1 MIHISN
7 FKMKN
12 QKIDKRIVKM
22 NLKFM
27 FQNPKIL
34 LGNFFIWLFISFV
47 PLLVSLMIQQIF
59 NSLEVVNLSV
69 FLACGSIYILLNLL
83 HLCAIKYGGVLD
95 TRFRFSVKR
104 KFQENMMMHVLKEN
118 RKSFRDSSEF
128 MEVFQND
135 PEILENLC
143 SAELD
148 LLNQVIFSVAGVL
161 ILARINFA
169 LTFFV
174 LIPYAIGTGLLRK
187 FGDVLSENQSK
198 KRTVEI
204 GYTSLAKELFVNRT
218 AIQNF
223 DVKGNLNVQIQGW
236 NAKTTRENVKR
247 TVSMTA
253 LEKMPGVLE
262 KAGTVLILLLGAIA
276 YQRNH
281 MGLGDITL
289 FLTYFSSATLS
300 VAMFS
305 EVYTY
310 VQYCKEMLARISRQ
324 LGSTE
329 KDIAQ
334 TLMNTETYE
343 ENRSPFGSHKDDV
356 LQIQDQDIKPGE
368 VVRIRK
374 DKGTVTME
382 EIEKKLDLENYLYG
396 IVYQQTAFFNDT
408 LSHNVSLYEEET
420 EAEEYL
426 NLAELS
432 LDRLRNWDEKTRIG
446 VNGEKL
452 SVGQQQRLAI
462 ARALAS
468 KAKVLVFDEIFRN
481 LDAETTR
488 KIISNLVE
496 KGYILLCL
504 SIIVKIIYLSFHVI
518 YSKHHT
524 ICTPC
529 FFCYIIHS
537 SQNHHK
543 RKVEHYENF

>member
-1 MIHISN
+1 MVKSFMIHISN
-7 FKMKN
+7 FKRK
-12 QKIDKRIVKM
+12 QKKIDKKIVKM
-22 NLKFM
+22 NLKFL

-59 NSLEVVNLSV
+59 NSLESVNLSV

-83 HLCAIKYGGVLD
+83 HLAAVKWGGVLD
-95 TRFRFSVKR
+95 SRFRFFIKR
-104 KFQENMMMHVLKEN
+104 KFQENMMMHALKEN

-148 LLNQVIFSVAGVL
+148 LLNQVIFSIVGVL

-174 LIPYAIGTGLLRK
+174 LIPYAIGTSLLKK

-198 KRTVEI
+198 KRKVEI
-204 GYTSLAKELFVNRT
+204 GYTSLAKELFINRT

-223 DVKGNLNVQIQGW
+223 DVKGNLSLQIQSW
-236 NAKTTRENVKR
+236 NEKTSRENVKR
-247 TVSMTA
+247 TISMDA

-276 YQRNH
+276 YEKKH

-310 VQYCKEMLARISRQ
+310 VQYCKEMLARVSRQ
-324 LGSTE
+324 LGSME
-329 KDIAQ
+329 EDIAKI
-334 TLMNTETYE
+334 LMNTEKYE
-343 ENRSPFGSHKDDV
+343 ESRRPFGSEKDDV
-356 LQIQDQDIKPGE
+356 FQIQNQDIEPGE
-368 VVRIRK
+368 VVKIRK
-374 DKGTVTME
+374 NKGTVSIE
-382 EIEKKLDLENYLYG
+382 EIVKKLDLENYLYG

-408 LSHNVSLYEEET
+408 LSHNVSLYEEGT

-488 KIISNLVE
+488 RILSNLVE
-496 KGYILLCL
+496 KGYILL
-504 SIIVKIIYLSFHVI
+504 YF
-518 YSKHHT
+518 
-524 ICTPC
+524 
-529 FFCYIIHS
+529 
-537 SQNHHK
+537 
-543 RKVEHYENF
+543 EENEVLDKFQTREITMKG

>member
-1 MIHISN
+1 MVKSFMIHISN
-7 FKMKN
+7 FKRK
-12 QKIDKRIVKM
+12 QKKIDKKIVKM
-22 NLKFM
+22 NLKFL

-59 NSLEVVNLSV
+59 NSLESVNLSV

-83 HLCAIKYGGVLD
+83 HLAAVKWGGILD
-95 TRFRFSVKR
+95 TRFRFSIKR
-104 KFQENMMMHVLKEN
+104 KFQENMMMHALKEN

-174 LIPYAIGTGLLRK
+174 LIPYAIGTSFLRK

-198 KRTVEI
+198 KRKVEI
-204 GYTSLAKELFVNRT
+204 GYTSLAKELFINRT

-223 DVKGNLNVQIQGW
+223 DVKGNLSLQIQSW
-236 NAKTTRENVKR
+236 NEKTSRENVKR
-247 TVSMTA
+247 TISMDA

-276 YQRNH
+276 YEKKH

-310 VQYCKEMLARISRQ
+310 VQYCKEMLARVSRQ

-329 KDIAQ
+329 EDIAK
-334 TLMNTETYE
+334 TLMNTEKYE
-343 ENRSPFGSHKDDV
+343 ESRRPFGSEKDDV
-356 LQIQDQDIKPGE
+356 FQIQNQDIESGE
-368 VVRIRK
+368 VVKIRK
-374 DKGTVTME
+374 NKGTVSIE
-382 EIEKKLDLENYLYG
+382 EIVKKLDLENYLYG

-408 LSHNVSLYEEET
+408 LSHNVSLYEEGT

-488 KIISNLVE
+488 RILSNLVE
-496 KGYILLCL
+496 KGYILL
-504 SIIVKIIYLSFHVI
+504 YF
-518 YSKHHT
+518 
-524 ICTPC
+524 
-529 FFCYIIHS
+529 
-537 SQNHHK
+537 
-543 RKVEHYENF
+543 EENEVLDKFQTREITMKG

>member
-253 LEKMPGVLE
+253 LEKMPGILE

-382 EIEKKLDLENYLYG
+382 ENEKMLDLENYLYG

-496 KGYILLCL
+496 KGYILL
-504 SIIVKIIYLSFHVI
+504 YF
-518 YSKHHT
+518 
-524 ICTPC
+524 
-529 FFCYIIHS
+529 
-537 SQNHHK
+537 
-543 RKVEHYENF
+543 EENEVLDKFQTREILFTS

>member
-1 MIHISN
+1 MVKSFMIHISN
-7 FKMKN
+7 FKRK
-12 QKIDKRIVKM
+12 QKKIDKKIVKM
-22 NLKFM
+22 NLKFL

-59 NSLEVVNLSV
+59 NSLESVNLSV

-83 HLCAIKYGGVLD
+83 HLAAVKWGGVLD
-95 TRFRFSVKR
+95 TRFRFFIKR
-104 KFQENMMMHVLKEN
+104 KFQENMMMHALKEN

-174 LIPYAIGTGLLRK
+174 LIPYAIGTSLLRK

-198 KRTVEI
+198 KRKVET

-223 DVKGNLNVQIQGW
+223 DVKGNLSLQIQSW
-236 NAKTTRENVKR
+236 NEKTSRENVKR
-247 TVSMTA
+247 TISMTA

-276 YQRNH
+276 YEKKH

-310 VQYCKEMLARISRQ
+310 VQYCKEMLARVSRQ
-324 LGSTE
+324 LGSME
-329 KDIAQ
+329 EDIAKI
-334 TLMNTETYE
+334 LMNTEKYE
-343 ENRSPFGSHKDDV
+343 ESRRPFGSEKDDV
-356 LQIQDQDIKPGE
+356 FQIQNQDIEPGE
-368 VVRIRK
+368 VVKIRK
-374 DKGTVTME
+374 NKGTVSIE
-382 EIEKKLDLENYLYG
+382 EIVKKLDLENYLYG

-408 LSHNVSLYEEET
+408 LSHNVSLYEEGT

-488 KIISNLVE
+488 RILSNLVE
-496 KGYILLCL
+496 KGYILL
-504 SIIVKIIYLSFHVI
+504 YF
-518 YSKHHT
+518 
-524 ICTPC
+524 
-529 FFCYIIHS
+529 
-537 SQNHHK
+537 
-543 RKVEHYENF
+543 EENEVLDKFQTREITMKG

>member
-1 MIHISN
+1 
-7 FKMKN
+7 
-12 QKIDKRIVKM
+12 M

-59 NSLEVVNLSV
+59 NSLEAVNLSV

-253 LEKMPGVLE
+253 LEKMPGILE

-300 VAMFS
+300 VTMFS

-374 DKGTVTME
+374 DKGAVTME

-496 KGYILLCL
+496 KGYILL
-504 SIIVKIIYLSFHVI
+504 YF
-518 YSKHHT
+518 
-524 ICTPC
+524 
-529 FFCYIIHS
+529 
-537 SQNHHK
+537 
-543 RKVEHYENF
+543 EENEVLDKFQTREILFTS

>member
-1 MIHISN
+1 MVKSFMIHISN
-7 FKMKN
+7 FKRK
-12 QKIDKRIVKM
+12 QKKIDKKIVKM
-22 NLKFM
+22 NLKFL

-59 NSLEVVNLSV
+59 NSLESVNLSV

-83 HLCAIKYGGVLD
+83 HLAAVKWGGVLD
-95 TRFRFSVKR
+95 TRFRFSIKR
-104 KFQENMMMHVLKEN
+104 KFQENMMMHALKEN

-174 LIPYAIGTGLLRK
+174 LIPYAIGTSFLRK

-198 KRTVEI
+198 KRKVET

-223 DVKGNLNVQIQGW
+223 DVKGNLSLQIQSW
-236 NAKTTRENVKR
+236 NEKTSRENVKR
-247 TVSMTA
+247 TISMTA

-276 YQRNH
+276 YEKKH

-310 VQYCKEMLARISRQ
+310 VQYCKEMLARVSRQ
-324 LGSTE
+324 LGSME
-329 KDIAQ
+329 EDIAKI
-334 TLMNTETYE
+334 LMNTEKYE
-343 ENRSPFGSHKDDV
+343 ESRRPFGSEKDDV
-356 LQIQDQDIKPGE
+356 FQIQNQDIEPGE
-368 VVRIRK
+368 VVKIRK
-374 DKGTVTME
+374 NKGTVSIE
-382 EIEKKLDLENYLYG
+382 EIVKKLDLENYLYG

-408 LSHNVSLYEEET
+408 LSHNVSLYEEGT

-488 KIISNLVE
+488 RILSNLVE
-496 KGYILLCL
+496 KGYILL
-504 SIIVKIIYLSFHVI
+504 YF
-518 YSKHHT
+518 
-524 ICTPC
+524 
-529 FFCYIIHS
+529 
-537 SQNHHK
+537 
-543 RKVEHYENF
+543 EENEVLDKFQTREITMKG

>member
-1 MIHISN
+1 MTHINN

-12 QKIDKRIVKM
+12 QKIDKRIVNM

-47 PLLVSLMIQQIF
+47 PLLVSLIIQQIF
-59 NSLEVVNLSV
+59 NSLEAVNLSV
-69 FLACGSIYILLNLL
+69 FLACGSIYLLLNLL
-83 HLCAIKYGGVLD
+83 HLCAVKYGGVLD
-95 TRFRFSVKR
+95 TRFRFSIKR
-104 KFQENMMMHVLKEN
+104 KFQENMMMHALKDN
-118 RKSFRDSSEF
+118 KKSFRDSSAF

-161 ILARINFA
+161 ILARINFS

-174 LIPYAIGTGLLRK
+174 LIPYAMGTSLLRK
-187 FGDVLSENQSK
+187 FGSVLSENQSK
-198 KRTVEI
+198 KRDVEI
-204 GYTSLAKELFVNRT
+204 GYTGLAKELFVNRT
-218 AIQNF
+218 ALQNF

-236 NAKTTRENVKR
+236 NAKTTWENVKR

-253 LEKMPGVLE
+253 LEKMPGILE

-310 VQYCKEMLARISRQ
+310 VQYCKEMLVRISGQ
-324 LGSTE
+324 MEKTE
-329 KDIAQ
+329 EDVAKI
-334 TLMNTETYE
+334 LMDTETYE
-343 ENRSPFGSHKDDV
+343 ENRIPFGSQKDDAF
-356 LQIQDQDIKPGE
+356 QMQNQYIKPGE
-368 VVRIRK
+368 VVKIKK
-374 DKGTVTME
+374 DRGTVTME
-382 EIEKKLDLENYLYG
+382 EVVKNLDLEKYLYG
-396 IVYQQTAFFNDT
+396 IIYQQTAFFNDT
-408 LSHNVSLYEEET
+408 LSHNVSLYDEET
-420 EAEEYL
+420 KEEDYL
-426 NLAELS
+426 DLAEIS
-432 LDRLRNWDEKTRIG
+432 MDKLRNWDAKTRIG

-468 KAKVLVFDEIFRN
+468 RSKVLVFDEIFRN

-496 KGYILLCL
+496 KGYILL
-504 SIIVKIIYLSFHVI
+504 YF
-518 YSKHHT
+518 
-524 ICTPC
+524 
-529 FFCYIIHS
+529 
-537 SQNHHK
+537 
-543 RKVEHYENF
+543 EENEVLDKFQTREITMKG

>member
-59 NSLEVVNLSV
+59 NSLEAVNISV

-253 LEKMPGVLE
+253 LEKMPGILE

-496 KGYILLCL
+496 KGYILL
-504 SIIVKIIYLSFHVI
+504 YF
-518 YSKHHT
+518 
-524 ICTPC
+524 
-529 FFCYIIHS
+529 
-537 SQNHHK
+537 
-543 RKVEHYENF
+543 EENEVLDKFQTREILFTS

>member
-1 MIHISN
+1 
-7 FKMKN
+7 
-12 QKIDKRIVKM
+12 M
-22 NLKFM
+22 NLKFL

-59 NSLEVVNLSV
+59 NSLESVNLSV

-83 HLCAIKYGGVLD
+83 HLAAVKLGGVLD
-95 TRFRFSVKR
+95 TRFRFFIKR
-104 KFQENMMMHVLKEN
+104 KFQENMMMHALKEN

-174 LIPYAIGTGLLRK
+174 LIPYAIGTSLLRK

-198 KRTVEI
+198 KRKVET

-223 DVKGNLNVQIQGW
+223 DVKGNLSLQIQSW
-236 NAKTTRENVKR
+236 NEKTSRENVKR
-247 TVSMTA
+247 TISMTA

-276 YQRNH
+276 YEKKH

-310 VQYCKEMLARISRQ
+310 VQYCKEMLARVSRQ
-324 LGSTE
+324 LGSME
-329 KDIAQ
+329 EDIAKI
-334 TLMNTETYE
+334 LMNTEKYE
-343 ENRSPFGSHKDDV
+343 ESRRPFGSEKDDV
-356 LQIQDQDIKPGE
+356 FQIQNQDIEPGE
-368 VVRIRK
+368 VVKIRK
-374 DKGTVTME
+374 NKGTVSIE
-382 EIEKKLDLENYLYG
+382 EIVKKLDLENYLYG

-408 LSHNVSLYEEET
+408 LSHNVSLYEEGT

-481 LDAETTR
+481 
-488 KIISNLVE
+488 
-496 KGYILLCL
+496 
-504 SIIVKIIYLSFHVI
+504 
-518 YSKHHT
+518 
-524 ICTPC
+524 
-529 FFCYIIHS
+529 
-537 SQNHHK
+537 
-543 RKVEHYENF
+543 

>member
-59 NSLEVVNLSV
+59 NSLEAVNLSV

-104 KFQENMMMHVLKEN
+104 KVQENMMMHVLKEN
-118 RKSFRDSSEF
+118 RKNFRDSSEF

-174 LIPYAIGTGLLRK
+174 LIPYTIGTGLLRK

-247 TVSMTA
+247 AVSMTA
-253 LEKMPGVLE
+253 LEKMPGILE

-310 VQYCKEMLARISRQ
+310 VQYCKEMLARISR
-324 LGSTE
+324 
-329 KDIAQ
+329 
-334 TLMNTETYE
+334 
-343 ENRSPFGSHKDDV
+343 H
-356 LQIQDQDIKPGE
+356 
-368 VVRIRK
+368 
-374 DKGTVTME
+374 
-382 EIEKKLDLENYLYG
+382 
-396 IVYQQTAFFNDT
+396 
-408 LSHNVSLYEEET
+408 
-420 EAEEYL
+420 
-426 NLAELS
+426 LA
-432 LDRLRNWDEKTRIG
+432 
-446 VNGEKL
+446 V
-452 SVGQQQRLAI
+452 Q
-462 ARALAS
+462 
-468 KAKVLVFDEIFRN
+468 
-481 LDAETTR
+481 R
-488 KIISNLVE
+488 KILPRH
-496 KGYILLCL
+496 L
-504 SIIVKIIYLSFHVI
+504 
-518 YSKHHT
+518 
-524 ICTPC
+524 
-529 FFCYIIHS
+529 
-537 SQNHHK
+537 
-543 RKVEHYENF
+543 

>member
-1 MIHISN
+1 MMHISN
-7 FKMKN
+7 FKKKSK
-12 QKIDKRIVKM
+12 KIDKKIVKM
-22 NLKFM
+22 NLKFL

-47 PLLVSLMIQQIF
+47 PLLVSLIIQRIF
-59 NSLEVVNLSV
+59 NSLESVNLSV
-69 FLACGSIYILLNLL
+69 FLSCGSIYILLNLL
-83 HLCAIKYGGVLD
+83 HLAAVKYGGVLD
-95 TRFRFSVKR
+95 TRFRFSIKR
-104 KFQENMMMHVLKEN
+104 KFQENMMMHTLKEN

-174 LIPYAIGTGLLRK
+174 LIPYAIGTSLLKK

-198 KRTVEI
+198 KRKVEI
-204 GYTSLAKELFVNRT
+204 GYTSLAKELFINRT

-223 DVKGNLNVQIQGW
+223 DVKGNLSLQIQSW
-236 NAKTTRENVKR
+236 NEKTSRENVKR
-247 TVSMTA
+247 TISMDA

-276 YQRNH
+276 YEKKH

-310 VQYCKEMLARISRQ
+310 VQYCKELLARVSRQ

-329 KDIAQ
+329 EDIAK
-334 TLMNTETYE
+334 TLMNTEKYE
-343 ENRSPFGSHKDDV
+343 ESRRPFGSEKEDV
-356 LQIQDQDIKPGE
+356 FQIQNQEIKLGE

-374 DKGTVTME
+374 NKGTMSLE
-382 EIEKKLDLENYLYG
+382 EIVKKLDLENYLYG

-408 LSHNVSLYEEET
+408 LSHNVSLYEEGT

-468 KAKVLVFDEIFRN
+468 KVKVLVFDEIFRN

-488 KIISNLVE
+488 RILSNLVE
-496 KGYILLCL
+496 KGYILLYFEENEVL
-504 SIIVKIIYLSFHVI
+504 DKFQTREIIMKG
-518 YSKHHT
+518 
-524 ICTPC
+524 
-529 FFCYIIHS
+529 
-537 SQNHHK
+537 
-543 RKVEHYENF
+543 

>member
-1 MIHISN
+1 MVKSFMIHISN
-7 FKMKN
+7 FKRK
-12 QKIDKRIVKM
+12 QKKIDKKIVKM
-22 NLKFM
+22 NLKFLS
-27 FQNPKIL
+27 QNPKIL

-59 NSLEVVNLSV
+59 NSLESVNLSV

-83 HLCAIKYGGVLD
+83 HLAAVKWGGVLD
-95 TRFRFSVKR
+95 TRFRFSIKR
-104 KFQENMMMHVLKEN
+104 KFQENMMMHALKEN

-174 LIPYAIGTGLLRK
+174 LIPYAIGTSFLRK

-198 KRTVEI
+198 KRKVET

-223 DVKGNLNVQIQGW
+223 DVKGNLSLQIQSW
-236 NAKTTRENVKR
+236 NEKTSRENVKR
-247 TVSMTA
+247 TISMTA

-276 YQRNH
+276 YEKKH

-310 VQYCKEMLARISRQ
+310 VQYCKEMLARVSRQ

-329 KDIAQ
+329 EDIAK
-334 TLMNTETYE
+334 TLMNTEKYE
-343 ENRSPFGSHKDDV
+343 ESRRPFGSEKDDV
-356 LQIQDQDIKPGE
+356 FQIQNQDIESGE
-368 VVRIRK
+368 VVKIRK
-374 DKGTVTME
+374 NKGTVSME
-382 EIEKKLDLENYLYG
+382 EIIKKLDLENYLYG
-396 IVYQQTAFFNDT
+396 IVYQQTAFFYDT
-408 LSHNVSLYEEET
+408 LSHNVSLYEEGT

-488 KIISNLVE
+488 RILSNLVE
-496 KGYILLCL
+496 KGYILL
-504 SIIVKIIYLSFHVI
+504 YF
-518 YSKHHT
+518 
-524 ICTPC
+524 
-529 FFCYIIHS
+529 
-537 SQNHHK
+537 
-543 RKVEHYENF
+543 EENEVLDKFQTREITMKG

>member
-1 MIHISN
+1 MVKSFMIHISN
-7 FKMKN
+7 FKRK
-12 QKIDKRIVKM
+12 QKKIDKKIVKM
-22 NLKFM
+22 NLKFL

-59 NSLEVVNLSV
+59 NSLESVNLSV

-83 HLCAIKYGGVLD
+83 HLAAVKWGGVLD
-95 TRFRFSVKR
+95 TRFRFFIKR
-104 KFQENMMMHVLKEN
+104 KFQENMMMHALKEN

-148 LLNQVIFSVAGVL
+148 LLNQVIFSIVGVL

-174 LIPYAIGTGLLRK
+174 LIPYAIGTSLLRK

-198 KRTVEI
+198 KRKVET

-223 DVKGNLNVQIQGW
+223 DVKGNLSLQIQSW
-236 NAKTTRENVKR
+236 NEKTSRENVKR
-247 TVSMTA
+247 TISMDA

-276 YQRNH
+276 YEKKH

-310 VQYCKEMLARISRQ
+310 VQYCKEMLARVSRQ
-324 LGSTE
+324 LGSME
-329 KDIAQ
+329 EDIAKI
-334 TLMNTETYE
+334 LMNTEKYE
-343 ENRSPFGSHKDDV
+343 ESRRPFGSEKDDV
-356 LQIQDQDIKPGE
+356 FQIQNQDIEPGE
-368 VVRIRK
+368 VVKIRK
-374 DKGTVTME
+374 NKGTVSIE
-382 EIEKKLDLENYLYG
+382 EIVKKLDLENYLYG

-432 LDRLRNWDEKTRIG
+432 MDRLRNWDEKTRIG

-468 KAKVLVFDEIFRN
+468 KVKVLVFDEIFRN

-488 KIISNLVE
+488 RILSNLVE
-496 KGYILLCL
+496 KGYILL
-504 SIIVKIIYLSFHVI
+504 YF
-518 YSKHHT
+518 
-524 ICTPC
+524 
-529 FFCYIIHS
+529 
-537 SQNHHK
+537 
-543 RKVEHYENF
+543 EENEVLDKFQTREITMKG

>member
-1 MIHISN
+1 MVKSFMIHISN
-7 FKMKN
+7 FKRK
-12 QKIDKRIVKM
+12 QKKIDKKIVKM
-22 NLKFM
+22 NLKFL

-59 NSLEVVNLSV
+59 NSLESVNLSV

-83 HLCAIKYGGVLD
+83 HLAAVKWGGVLD
-95 TRFRFSVKR
+95 TRFRFFIKR
-104 KFQENMMMHVLKEN
+104 KFQENMMMHALKEN

-174 LIPYAIGTGLLRK
+174 LIPYAIGTSLLRK

-198 KRTVEI
+198 KRKVET

-223 DVKGNLNVQIQGW
+223 DVKGNLSLQIQSW
-236 NAKTTRENVKR
+236 NEKTSRENVKR
-247 TVSMTA
+247 TISMTA

-276 YQRNH
+276 YEKKH

-310 VQYCKEMLARISRQ
+310 VQYCKEMLARVSRQ

-329 KDIAQ
+329 EDIAK
-334 TLMNTETYE
+334 TLMNTEKYE
-343 ENRSPFGSHKDDV
+343 ESRRPFGSEKDDV
-356 LQIQDQDIKPGE
+356 FQIQNQDIEPGE
-368 VVRIRK
+368 VVKIRK
-374 DKGTVTME
+374 NKGTVSIE
-382 EIEKKLDLENYLYG
+382 EIVKKLDLENYLYG
-396 IVYQQTAFFNDT
+396 IVYQQTAFFYDT
-408 LSHNVSLYEEET
+408 LSHNVSLYEEGT

-488 KIISNLVE
+488 RILSNLVE
-496 KGYILLCL
+496 KGYILL
-504 SIIVKIIYLSFHVI
+504 YF
-518 YSKHHT
+518 
-524 ICTPC
+524 
-529 FFCYIIHS
+529 
-537 SQNHHK
+537 
-543 RKVEHYENF
+543 EENEVLDKFQTREITMKG

>member
-1 MIHISN
+1 MMHISN
-7 FKMKN
+7 FKKKSK
-12 QKIDKRIVKM
+12 KIDKKIVKM
-22 NLKFM
+22 NLKFL

-47 PLLVSLMIQQIF
+47 PLLVSLIIQRIF
-59 NSLEVVNLSV
+59 NSLESVNLSV
-69 FLACGSIYILLNLL
+69 FLSCGSIYILLNLL
-83 HLCAIKYGGVLD
+83 HLAAVKYGGVLD
-95 TRFRFSVKR
+95 TRFRFSIKR
-104 KFQENMMMHVLKEN
+104 KFQENMMMHTLKEN

-148 LLNQVIFSVAGVL
+148 LLNQVIFSIVGVL

-174 LIPYAIGTGLLRK
+174 LIPYAIGTSLLKK

-198 KRTVEI
+198 KRKVEI
-204 GYTSLAKELFVNRT
+204 GYTSLAKELFINRT

-223 DVKGNLNVQIQGW
+223 DVKGNLSLQIQSW
-236 NAKTTRENVKR
+236 NEKTSKENVKR
-247 TVSMTA
+247 TISMDA

-276 YQRNH
+276 YEKKH

-310 VQYCKEMLARISRQ
+310 VQYCKELLARVSRQ

-329 KDIAQ
+329 EDIAK
-334 TLMNTETYE
+334 TLMNTEKYE
-343 ENRSPFGSHKDDV
+343 ESRRPFGSEKEDV
-356 LQIQDQDIKPGE
+356 FQIQNQEIKLGE

-374 DKGTVTME
+374 NKGTMSLE
-382 EIEKKLDLENYLYG
+382 EIVKKLDLENYLYG

-432 LDRLRNWDEKTRIG
+432 MDRLRNWDEKTRIG

-488 KIISNLVE
+488 RILSNLVE
-496 KGYILLCL
+496 KGYILLYFEENEVL
-504 SIIVKIIYLSFHVI
+504 DKFQTREIIMKG
-518 YSKHHT
+518 
-524 ICTPC
+524 
-529 FFCYIIHS
+529 
-537 SQNHHK
+537 
-543 RKVEHYENF
+543 

>member
-1 MIHISN
+1 MVKSFMIHISN
-7 FKMKN
+7 FKRK
-12 QKIDKRIVKM
+12 QKKIDKKIVKM
-22 NLKFM
+22 NLKFL

-59 NSLEVVNLSV
+59 NSLESVNLSV

-83 HLCAIKYGGVLD
+83 HLAAVKWGGVLD
-95 TRFRFSVKR
+95 TRFRFFIKR
-104 KFQENMMMHVLKEN
+104 KFQENMMMHALKEN

-174 LIPYAIGTGLLRK
+174 LIPYAIGTSLLRK

-198 KRTVEI
+198 KRKVET

-223 DVKGNLNVQIQGW
+223 DVKGNLSLQIQSW
-236 NAKTTRENVKR
+236 NEKTSRENVKR
-247 TVSMTA
+247 TISMTA

-276 YQRNH
+276 YEKKH

-310 VQYCKEMLARISRQ
+310 VQYCKEMLARVSRQ
-324 LGSTE
+324 LGSME
-329 KDIAQ
+329 EDIAKI
-334 TLMNTETYE
+334 LMNTEKYE
-343 ENRSPFGSHKDDV
+343 ESRRPFGSEKDDV
-356 LQIQDQDIKPGE
+356 FQIQNQDIEPGE
-368 VVRIRK
+368 VVKIRK
-374 DKGTVTME
+374 NKGTVSIE
-382 EIEKKLDLENYLYG
+382 EIVKKLDLENYLYG

-408 LSHNVSLYEEET
+408 LSHNVSLYEEGT

-468 KAKVLVFDEIFRN
+468 KVKVLVFDEIFRN

-488 KIISNLVE
+488 RILSNLVE
-496 KGYILLCL
+496 KGYILL
-504 SIIVKIIYLSFHVI
+504 YF
-518 YSKHHT
+518 
-524 ICTPC
+524 
-529 FFCYIIHS
+529 
-537 SQNHHK
+537 
-543 RKVEHYENF
+543 EENEVLDKFQTREITMKG

>member
-1 MIHISN
+1 MHISN
-7 FKMKN
+7 FKKKSK
-12 QKIDKRIVKM
+12 KIDKKIVKM
-22 NLKFM
+22 NLKFL

-47 PLLVSLMIQQIF
+47 PLLVSLIIQRIF
-59 NSLEVVNLSV
+59 NSLESVNLSV
-69 FLACGSIYILLNLL
+69 FLSCGSIYILLNLL
-83 HLCAIKYGGVLD
+83 HLAAVKYGGVLD
-95 TRFRFSVKR
+95 TRFRFSIKR
-104 KFQENMMMHVLKEN
+104 KFQENMMMHTLKEN

-148 LLNQVIFSVAGVL
+148 LLNQVIFSIVGVL

-174 LIPYAIGTGLLRK
+174 LIPYAIGTSLLKK

-198 KRTVEI
+198 KRKVEI
-204 GYTSLAKELFVNRT
+204 GYTSLAKELFINRT

-223 DVKGNLNVQIQGW
+223 DVKGNLSLQIQSW
-236 NAKTTRENVKR
+236 NEKTSRENVKR
-247 TVSMTA
+247 TISMDA

-276 YQRNH
+276 YEKKH

-310 VQYCKEMLARISRQ
+310 VQYCKELLARVSRQ

-329 KDIAQ
+329 EDIAK
-334 TLMNTETYE
+334 TLMNTEKYE
-343 ENRSPFGSHKDDV
+343 ESRRPFGSEKEDV
-356 LQIQDQDIKPGE
+356 FQIQNQEIKLGE

-374 DKGTVTME
+374 NKGTMSLE
-382 EIEKKLDLENYLYG
+382 EIVKKLDLENYLYG

-432 LDRLRNWDEKTRIG
+432 MDRLRNWDEKTRIG

-488 KIISNLVE
+488 RILSNLVE
-496 KGYILLCL
+496 KGYILLYFEENEVL
-504 SIIVKIIYLSFHVI
+504 DKFQTREIIMKG
-518 YSKHHT
+518 
-524 ICTPC
+524 
-529 FFCYIIHS
+529 
-537 SQNHHK
+537 
-543 RKVEHYENF
+543 

>member
-1 MIHISN
+1 MVKSFMIHISN
-7 FKMKN
+7 FKRK
-12 QKIDKRIVKM
+12 QKKIDKKIVKM
-22 NLKFM
+22 NLKFL

-59 NSLEVVNLSV
+59 NSLESVNLSV

-83 HLCAIKYGGVLD
+83 HLAAVKWGGILD
-95 TRFRFSVKR
+95 TRFRFSIKR
-104 KFQENMMMHVLKEN
+104 KFQENMMMHALKEN

-174 LIPYAIGTGLLRK
+174 LIPYAIGTSFLRK

-198 KRTVEI
+198 KRKVET

-223 DVKGNLNVQIQGW
+223 DVKGNLSLQIQSW
-236 NAKTTRENVKR
+236 NEKTSRENVKR
-247 TVSMTA
+247 TISMDA

-276 YQRNH
+276 YEKKH

-310 VQYCKEMLARISRQ
+310 VQYCKEMLARVSRQ

-329 KDIAQ
+329 EDIAK
-334 TLMNTETYE
+334 TLMNTEKYE
-343 ENRSPFGSHKDDV
+343 ESRRPFGSEKDDV
-356 LQIQDQDIKPGE
+356 FQIQNQDIESGE
-368 VVRIRK
+368 VVKIRK
-374 DKGTVTME
+374 NKGTVSME
-382 EIEKKLDLENYLYG
+382 EIVKKLDLENYLYG

-408 LSHNVSLYEEET
+408 LSHNVSLYEEGT

-488 KIISNLVE
+488 RILSNLVE
-496 KGYILLCL
+496 KGYILL
-504 SIIVKIIYLSFHVI
+504 YF
-518 YSKHHT
+518 
-524 ICTPC
+524 
-529 FFCYIIHS
+529 
-537 SQNHHK
+537 
-543 RKVEHYENF
+543 EENEVLDKFQTREITMKG

>member
-1 MIHISN
+1 
-7 FKMKN
+7 
-12 QKIDKRIVKM
+12 
-22 NLKFM
+22 
-27 FQNPKIL
+27 
-34 LGNFFIWLFISFV
+34 
-47 PLLVSLMIQQIF
+47 
-59 NSLEVVNLSV
+59 
-69 FLACGSIYILLNLL
+69 
-83 HLCAIKYGGVLD
+83 
-95 TRFRFSVKR
+95 
-104 KFQENMMMHVLKEN
+104 MMHVLKEN

-247 TVSMTA
+247 AVSMTA
-253 LEKMPGVLE
+253 LEKMPGILE

-310 VQYCKEMLARISRQ
+310 VQYCKEVLARISRAWQ
-324 LGSTE
+324 YRE
-329 KDIAQ
+329 RYCPD
-334 TLMNTETYE
+334 TYE
-343 ENRSPFGSHKDDV
+343 
-356 LQIQDQDIKPGE
+356 
-368 VVRIRK
+368 
-374 DKGTVTME
+374 
-382 EIEKKLDLENYLYG
+382 Y
-396 IVYQQTAFFNDT
+396 
-408 LSHNVSLYEEET
+408 
-420 EAEEYL
+420 
-426 NLAELS
+426 
-432 LDRLRNWDEKTRIG
+432 RNI
-446 VNGEKL
+446 
-452 SVGQQQRLAI
+452 
-462 ARALAS
+462 
-468 KAKVLVFDEIFRN
+468 
-481 LDAETTR
+481 
-488 KIISNLVE
+488 
-496 KGYILLCL
+496 
-504 SIIVKIIYLSFHVI
+504 
-518 YSKHHT
+518 
-524 ICTPC
+524 
-529 FFCYIIHS
+529 
-537 SQNHHK
+537 
-543 RKVEHYENF
+543 

>member
-1 MIHISN
+1 MHISN
-7 FKMKN
+7 FKKKSK
-12 QKIDKRIVKM
+12 KIDKKIVKM
-22 NLKFM
+22 NLKFL

-47 PLLVSLMIQQIF
+47 PLLASLIIQQIF
-59 NSLEVVNLSV
+59 NSLETVNLSI
-69 FLACGSIYILLNLL
+69 FLVCGSIYILLNLL
-83 HLCAIKYGGVLD
+83 HLCAVKYGGILD
-95 TRFRFSVKR
+95 TKFRFSIKR
-104 KFQENMMMHVLKEN
+104 TFQENIMMHTLKEN

-148 LLNQVIFSVAGVL
+148 LLNQVIFSIVGVL
-161 ILARINFA
+161 ILARINFT

-174 LIPYAIGTGLLRK
+174 LIPYAIGTSLLRK

-198 KRTVEI
+198 KRKVET
-204 GYTSLAKELFVNRT
+204 GYTSLAKEIFVNRT

-223 DVKGNLNVQIQGW
+223 DVKDNLKIQIQSW
-236 NAKTTRENVKR
+236 NAKTTKGNVKR
-247 TVSMTA
+247 MVSMTA
-253 LEKMPGVLE
+253 LEKLPGVLE

-276 YQRNH
+276 YEKKH

-289 FLTYFSSATLS
+289 FLTYFSSASLS

-310 VQYCKEMLARISRQ
+310 VQYCKEMLARVSRQ

-329 KDIAQ
+329 EYIAKA
-334 TLMNTETYE
+334 LMNTEKYE
-343 ENRSPFGSHKDDV
+343 ESRRPFGSEKDDV
-356 LQIQDQDIKPGE
+356 FQIQNQEIKLGE

-374 DKGTVTME
+374 NKGTMSLE
-382 EIEKKLDLENYLYG
+382 EIVKKLDLENYLYG

-432 LDRLRNWDEKTRIG
+432 MDRLRNWDEKTRIG

-488 KIISNLVE
+488 RILSNLVE
-496 KGYILLCL
+496 KGYILLYFEENEVL
-504 SIIVKIIYLSFHVI
+504 DKFQTREIIMKG
-518 YSKHHT
+518 
-524 ICTPC
+524 
-529 FFCYIIHS
+529 
-537 SQNHHK
+537 
-543 RKVEHYENF
+543 

>member
-59 NSLEVVNLSV
+59 NSLEAVNLSV

-118 RKSFRDSSEF
+118 RKNFRDSSEF

-247 TVSMTA
+247 TISMTA
-253 LEKMPGVLE
+253 LEKMPGILE

-374 DKGTVTME
+374 DKGAVTME

-408 LSHNVSLYEEET
+408 LSHNVSLYDEET
-420 EAEEYL
+420 KAEE
-426 NLAELS
+426 
-432 LDRLRNWDEKTRIG
+432 
-446 VNGEKL
+446 
-452 SVGQQQRLAI
+452 
-462 ARALAS
+462 
-468 KAKVLVFDEIFRN
+468 
-481 LDAETTR
+481 
-488 KIISNLVE
+488 
-496 KGYILLCL
+496 
-504 SIIVKIIYLSFHVI
+504 
-518 YSKHHT
+518 
-524 ICTPC
+524 
-529 FFCYIIHS
+529 
-537 SQNHHK
+537 
-543 RKVEHYENF
+543 

>member
-1 MIHISN
+1 MHISN
-7 FKMKN
+7 FKKKSK
-12 QKIDKRIVKM
+12 KIDKKIVKM
-22 NLKFM
+22 NLKFL

-47 PLLVSLMIQQIF
+47 PLLVSLIIQQIF
-59 NSLEVVNLSV
+59 NSLESVNLSV
-69 FLACGSIYILLNLL
+69 FLSCGSIYILLNLL
-83 HLCAIKYGGVLD
+83 HLAAVKYGGVLD
-95 TRFRFSVKR
+95 TRFRFSIKR
-104 KFQENMMMHVLKEN
+104 KFQENMMMHTLKEN

-148 LLNQVIFSVAGVL
+148 LLNQVIFSIVGVL

-174 LIPYAIGTGLLRK
+174 LIPYAIGTSLLKK

-198 KRTVEI
+198 KRKVEI
-204 GYTSLAKELFVNRT
+204 GYTSLAKELFINRT

-223 DVKGNLNVQIQGW
+223 DVKDNLKIQIQSW
-236 NAKTTRENVKR
+236 NAKTTKGNVKR

-253 LEKMPGVLE
+253 LEKLPGVLE

-276 YQRNH
+276 YEKKH

-289 FLTYFSSATLS
+289 FLTYFSSASLS

-310 VQYCKEMLARISRQ
+310 VQYCKEMLARVSRQ
-324 LGSTE
+324 LGSME
-329 KDIAQ
+329 EDIAKI
-334 TLMNTETYE
+334 LMNTEKYE
-343 ENRSPFGSHKDDV
+343 ESRRPFGSEKDDV
-356 LQIQDQDIKPGE
+356 FQIQNQDIEPGE
-368 VVRIRK
+368 VVKIRK
-374 DKGTVTME
+374 NKGTVSME
-382 EIEKKLDLENYLYG
+382 EIIKKLDLENYLYG

-408 LSHNVSLYEEET
+408 LSHNVSLYEEGT

-488 KIISNLVE
+488 RILSNLVG
-496 KGYILLCL
+496 KRYILLYFEDNEVL
-504 SIIVKIIYLSFHVI
+504 DKFQTREITMKG
-518 YSKHHT
+518 
-524 ICTPC
+524 
-529 FFCYIIHS
+529 
-537 SQNHHK
+537 
-543 RKVEHYENF
+543 

>member
-1 MIHISN
+1 MMHISN
-7 FKMKN
+7 FKKKSK
-12 QKIDKRIVKM
+12 KIDKKIVKM
-22 NLKFM
+22 NLKFL

-47 PLLVSLMIQQIF
+47 PLLVSLIIQRIF
-59 NSLEVVNLSV
+59 NSLESVNLSV
-69 FLACGSIYILLNLL
+69 FLSCGSIYILLNFL
-83 HLCAIKYGGVLD
+83 HLAAVKYGGVLD
-95 TRFRFSVKR
+95 TRFRFSIKR
-104 KFQENMMMHVLKEN
+104 KFQENMMMHTLKEN

-148 LLNQVIFSVAGVL
+148 LLNQVIFSIVGVL

-174 LIPYAIGTGLLRK
+174 LIPYAIGTSLLKK

-198 KRTVEI
+198 KRKVEI
-204 GYTSLAKELFVNRT
+204 GYTSLAKELFINRT

-223 DVKGNLNVQIQGW
+223 DVKGNLSLQIQSW
-236 NAKTTRENVKR
+236 NEKTSRENVKR
-247 TVSMTA
+247 TISMDA

-276 YQRNH
+276 YEKKH

-310 VQYCKEMLARISRQ
+310 VQYCKELLARVSRQ

-329 KDIAQ
+329 EDIAK
-334 TLMNTETYE
+334 TLMNTEKYE
-343 ENRSPFGSHKDDV
+343 ESRRPFGSEKEDV
-356 LQIQDQDIKPGE
+356 FQIQNQEIKLGE

-374 DKGTVTME
+374 NKGTMSLE
-382 EIEKKLDLENYLYG
+382 EIVKKLDLENYLYG

-432 LDRLRNWDEKTRIG
+432 MDRLRNWDEKTRIG

-488 KIISNLVE
+488 RILSNLVE
-496 KGYILLCL
+496 KGYILL
-504 SIIVKIIYLSFHVI
+504 YF
-518 YSKHHT
+518 
-524 ICTPC
+524 
-529 FFCYIIHS
+529 
-537 SQNHHK
+537 
-543 RKVEHYENF
+543 EENEVLDKFQTREITMKG

>member
-1 MIHISN
+1 
-7 FKMKN
+7 
-12 QKIDKRIVKM
+12 M
-22 NLKFM
+22 NLKFL

-47 PLLVSLMIQQIF
+47 PLLVSLIIQQIF
-59 NSLEVVNLSV
+59 NSLESVNLSV
-69 FLACGSIYILLNLL
+69 FLSCGSIYILLNLL
-83 HLCAIKYGGVLD
+83 HLAAVKYGGVLD
-95 TRFRFSVKR
+95 TRFRFSIKR
-104 KFQENMMMHVLKEN
+104 KFQENMMMHTLKEN

-148 LLNQVIFSVAGVL
+148 LLNQVIFSIVGVL

-174 LIPYAIGTGLLRK
+174 LIPYAIGTSLLKK

-198 KRTVEI
+198 KRKVEI
-204 GYTSLAKELFVNRT
+204 GYTSLAKELFINRT

-223 DVKGNLNVQIQGW
+223 DVKDNLKIQIQSW
-236 NAKTTRENVKR
+236 NAKTTKGNVKR

-253 LEKMPGVLE
+253 LEKLPGVLE

-276 YQRNH
+276 YEKKH

-289 FLTYFSSATLS
+289 FLTYFSSASLS

-310 VQYCKEMLARISRQ
+310 VQYCKEMLARVSRQ
-324 LGSTE
+324 LGSME
-329 KDIAQ
+329 EDIAKI
-334 TLMNTETYE
+334 LMNTEKYE
-343 ENRSPFGSHKDDV
+343 ESRRPFGSEKDDV
-356 LQIQDQDIKPGE
+356 FQIQNQDIEPGE
-368 VVRIRK
+368 VVKIRK
-374 DKGTVTME
+374 NKGTVSME
-382 EIEKKLDLENYLYG
+382 EIIKKLDLENYLYG

-408 LSHNVSLYEEET
+408 LSHNVSLYEEGT

-488 KIISNLVE
+488 RILSNLVG
-496 KGYILLCL
+496 KRYILLYFEDNEVL
-504 SIIVKIIYLSFHVI
+504 DKFQTREITMKG
-518 YSKHHT
+518 
-524 ICTPC
+524 
-529 FFCYIIHS
+529 
-537 SQNHHK
+537 
-543 RKVEHYENF
+543 

>member
-1 MIHISN
+1 MVKSFMIHISN
-7 FKMKN
+7 FKRK
-12 QKIDKRIVKM
+12 QKKIDKKIVKM
-22 NLKFM
+22 NLKFL

-59 NSLEVVNLSV
+59 NSLESVNLSV

-83 HLCAIKYGGVLD
+83 HLAAVKWGGVLD
-95 TRFRFSVKR
+95 TRFRFSIKR
-104 KFQENMMMHVLKEN
+104 KFQENMMMHALKEN

-174 LIPYAIGTGLLRK
+174 LIPYAIGTSLLRK

-198 KRTVEI
+198 KRKVET

-223 DVKGNLNVQIQGW
+223 DVKDNLKIQIQSW
-236 NAKTTRENVKR
+236 NAKTTKGNVKR

-253 LEKMPGVLE
+253 LEKLPGVLE

-276 YQRNH
+276 YEKNH

-289 FLTYFSSATLS
+289 FLTYFSSASLS

-310 VQYCKEMLARISRQ
+310 VQYCKEMLARVSRQ
-324 LGSTE
+324 LGSME
-329 KDIAQ
+329 KDIAKI
-334 TLMNTETYE
+334 LMNTEKYE
-343 ENRSPFGSHKDDV
+343 ESRRPFGAEKDDV
-356 LQIQDQDIKPGE
+356 FQIQNQDIEPGE
-368 VVRIRK
+368 VVKIRK
-374 DKGTVTME
+374 NKGTVSIE
-382 EIEKKLDLENYLYG
+382 EIVKKLDLENYLYG

-408 LSHNVSLYEEET
+408 LSHNVSLYEEGT

-488 KIISNLVE
+488 RILSNLVE
-496 KGYILLCL
+496 KGYILL
-504 SIIVKIIYLSFHVI
+504 YF
-518 YSKHHT
+518 
-524 ICTPC
+524 
-529 FFCYIIHS
+529 
-537 SQNHHK
+537 
-543 RKVEHYENF
+543 EENEVLDKFQTREITMKG

>member
-59 NSLEVVNLSV
+59 NSLEAVNISV

-253 LEKMPGVLE
+253 LEKMPGILE

-374 DKGTVTME
+374 ARGTVTME

-396 IVYQQTAFFNDT
+396 IVYQQTALFNDT

-496 KGYILLCL
+496 KGYILL
-504 SIIVKIIYLSFHVI
+504 YF
-518 YSKHHT
+518 
-524 ICTPC
+524 
-529 FFCYIIHS
+529 
-537 SQNHHK
+537 
-543 RKVEHYENF
+543 EENEVLDKFQTREILFTS

>member
-1 MIHISN
+1 MVKSFMIHISN
-7 FKMKN
+7 FKRK
-12 QKIDKRIVKM
+12 QKKIDKKIVKM
-22 NLKFM
+22 NLKFLS
-27 FQNPKIL
+27 QNPKIL

-59 NSLEVVNLSV
+59 NSLESVNLSV

-83 HLCAIKYGGVLD
+83 HLAAVKWGGVLD
-95 TRFRFSVKR
+95 TRFRFFIKR
-104 KFQENMMMHVLKEN
+104 KFQENMMMHALKEN

-174 LIPYAIGTGLLRK
+174 LIPYAIGTSLLRK

-198 KRTVEI
+198 KRKVET

-223 DVKGNLNVQIQGW
+223 DVKGNLSLQIQSW
-236 NAKTTRENVKR
+236 NEKTSRENVKR
-247 TVSMTA
+247 TISMTA

-276 YQRNH
+276 YEKKH

-310 VQYCKEMLARISRQ
+310 VQYCKEMLARVSRQ
-324 LGSTE
+324 LGSME
-329 KDIAQ
+329 EDIAKI
-334 TLMNTETYE
+334 LMNTEKYE
-343 ENRSPFGSHKDDV
+343 ESRRPFGSEKDDV
-356 LQIQDQDIKPGE
+356 FQIQNQDIEPGE
-368 VVRIRK
+368 VVKIRK
-374 DKGTVTME
+374 NKGTVSIE
-382 EIEKKLDLENYLYG
+382 EIVKKLDLENYLYG

-408 LSHNVSLYEEET
+408 LSHNVSLYEEGT

-488 KIISNLVE
+488 RILSNLVE
-496 KGYILLCL
+496 KGYILL
-504 SIIVKIIYLSFHVI
+504 YF
-518 YSKHHT
+518 
-524 ICTPC
+524 
-529 FFCYIIHS
+529 
-537 SQNHHK
+537 
-543 RKVEHYENF
+543 EENEVLDKFQTREITMKG

>member
-1 MIHISN
+1 MHISN
-7 FKMKN
+7 FKKKSK
-12 QKIDKRIVKM
+12 KIDKKIVTM
-22 NLKFM
+22 NLKFL

-47 PLLVSLMIQQIF
+47 PLLVSLIIQRIF
-59 NSLEVVNLSV
+59 NSLESVNLSV
-69 FLACGSIYILLNLL
+69 FLSCGSIYILLNLL
-83 HLCAIKYGGVLD
+83 HLAAVKYGGVLD
-95 TRFRFSVKR
+95 TRFRFSIKR
-104 KFQENMMMHVLKEN
+104 KFQENMMMHTLKEN

-148 LLNQVIFSVAGVL
+148 LLNQVIFSIVGVL

-174 LIPYAIGTGLLRK
+174 LIPYAIGTSLLKK

-198 KRTVEI
+198 KRKVEI
-204 GYTSLAKELFVNRT
+204 GYTSLAKELFINRT

-223 DVKGNLNVQIQGW
+223 DVKGNLSLQIQSW
-236 NAKTTRENVKR
+236 NEKTSRENVKR
-247 TVSMTA
+247 TISMDA

-276 YQRNH
+276 YEKKH

-310 VQYCKEMLARISRQ
+310 VQYCKELLARVSRQ

-329 KDIAQ
+329 EDIAK
-334 TLMNTETYE
+334 TLMNTEKYE
-343 ENRSPFGSHKDDV
+343 ESRRPFGSEKEDV
-356 LQIQDQDIKPGE
+356 FQIQNQEIKLGE

-374 DKGTVTME
+374 NKGTMSLE
-382 EIEKKLDLENYLYG
+382 EIVKKLDLENYLYG

-432 LDRLRNWDEKTRIG
+432 MDRLRNWDEKTRIG

-488 KIISNLVE
+488 RILSNLVE
-496 KGYILLCL
+496 KGYILLYFEENEVL
-504 SIIVKIIYLSFHVI
+504 DKFQTREIIMKG
-518 YSKHHT
+518 
-524 ICTPC
+524 
-529 FFCYIIHS
+529 
-537 SQNHHK
+537 
-543 RKVEHYENF
+543 

>member
-1 MIHISN
+1 MVKSFMIHISN
-7 FKMKN
+7 FKRK
-12 QKIDKRIVKM
+12 QKKIDKKIVKM
-22 NLKFM
+22 NLKFL

-59 NSLEVVNLSV
+59 NSLESVNLSV

-83 HLCAIKYGGVLD
+83 HLAAVKWGGVLD
-95 TRFRFSVKR
+95 TRFRFFIKR
-104 KFQENMMMHVLKEN
+104 KFQENMMMHALKEN

-174 LIPYAIGTGLLRK
+174 LIPYAIGTSLLRK

-198 KRTVEI
+198 KRKVET

-223 DVKGNLNVQIQGW
+223 DVKGNLSLQIQSW
-236 NAKTTRENVKR
+236 NEKTSRENVKR
-247 TVSMTA
+247 TISMTA

-276 YQRNH
+276 YEKKH

-310 VQYCKEMLARISRQ
+310 VQYCKEMLARVSRQ
-324 LGSTE
+324 LGSME
-329 KDIAQ
+329 EDIAKI
-334 TLMNTETYE
+334 LMNTEKYE
-343 ENRSPFGSHKDDV
+343 ESRRPFGSEKDDV
-356 LQIQDQDIKPGE
+356 FQIQNQDIESGE
-368 VVRIRK
+368 VVKIRK
-374 DKGTVTME
+374 NKGTVSIE
-382 EIEKKLDLENYLYG
+382 EIVKKLDLENYLYG

-408 LSHNVSLYEEET
+408 LSHNVSLYEEGT

-488 KIISNLVE
+488 RILSNLVE
-496 KGYILLCL
+496 KGYILL
-504 SIIVKIIYLSFHVI
+504 YF
-518 YSKHHT
+518 
-524 ICTPC
+524 
-529 FFCYIIHS
+529 
-537 SQNHHK
+537 
-543 RKVEHYENF
+543 EENEVLDKFQTREITMKG

>member
-1 MIHISN
+1 MVKSFMIHISN
-7 FKMKN
+7 FKRK
-12 QKIDKRIVKM
+12 QKKIDKKIVKM
-22 NLKFM
+22 NLKFL

-59 NSLEVVNLSV
+59 NSLESVNLSV

-83 HLCAIKYGGVLD
+83 HLAAVKWGGVLD
-95 TRFRFSVKR
+95 TRFRFFIKR
-104 KFQENMMMHVLKEN
+104 KFQENMMMHALKEN

-174 LIPYAIGTGLLRK
+174 LIPYAIGTSLLRK

-198 KRTVEI
+198 KRKVET

-223 DVKGNLNVQIQGW
+223 DVKGNLSLQIQSW
-236 NAKTTRENVKR
+236 NEKTSRENVKR
-247 TVSMTA
+247 TISMTA

-276 YQRNH
+276 YEKKH
-281 MGLGDITL
+281 IGLGDITL

-310 VQYCKEMLARISRQ
+310 VQYCKEMLARVSRQ
-324 LGSTE
+324 LGSME
-329 KDIAQ
+329 EDIAKI
-334 TLMNTETYE
+334 LMNTEKYE
-343 ENRSPFGSHKDDV
+343 ESRRPFGSEKDDV
-356 LQIQDQDIKPGE
+356 FQIQNQDIEPGE
-368 VVRIRK
+368 VVKIRK
-374 DKGTVTME
+374 NKGTVSIE
-382 EIEKKLDLENYLYG
+382 EIVKKLDLENYLYG

-408 LSHNVSLYEEET
+408 LSHNVSLYEEGT

-488 KIISNLVE
+488 RILSNLVE
-496 KGYILLCL
+496 KGYILL
-504 SIIVKIIYLSFHVI
+504 YF
-518 YSKHHT
+518 
-524 ICTPC
+524 
-529 FFCYIIHS
+529 
-537 SQNHHK
+537 
-543 RKVEHYENF
+543 EENEVLDKFQTREITMKG

>member
-1 MIHISN
+1 MVKSFMIHISN
-7 FKMKN
+7 FKRK
-12 QKIDKRIVKM
+12 QKKIDKKIVKM
-22 NLKFM
+22 NLKFLS
-27 FQNPKIL
+27 QNPKIL

-59 NSLEVVNLSV
+59 NSLESVNLSV

-83 HLCAIKYGGVLD
+83 HLAAVKWGGVLD
-95 TRFRFSVKR
+95 TRFRFFIKR
-104 KFQENMMMHVLKEN
+104 KFQENMMMHALKEN

-174 LIPYAIGTGLLRK
+174 LIPYAIGTSLLRK

-198 KRTVEI
+198 KRKVET

-223 DVKGNLNVQIQGW
+223 DVKGNLSLQIQSW
-236 NAKTTRENVKR
+236 NEKTSRENVKR
-247 TVSMTA
+247 TISMTA

-276 YQRNH
+276 YEKKH

-310 VQYCKEMLARISRQ
+310 VQYCKEMLARVSRQ

-329 KDIAQ
+329 EDIAK
-334 TLMNTETYE
+334 TLMNTEKYE
-343 ENRSPFGSHKDDV
+343 ESRRPFGSEKDDV
-356 LQIQDQDIKPGE
+356 FQIQNQDIESGE
-368 VVRIRK
+368 VVKIRK
-374 DKGTVTME
+374 NKGTVSME
-382 EIEKKLDLENYLYG
+382 EIIKKLDLENYLYG
-396 IVYQQTAFFNDT
+396 IVYQQTAFFYDT
-408 LSHNVSLYEEET
+408 LSHNVSLYEEGT

-488 KIISNLVE
+488 RILSNLVE
-496 KGYILLCL
+496 KGYILL
-504 SIIVKIIYLSFHVI
+504 YF
-518 YSKHHT
+518 
-524 ICTPC
+524 
-529 FFCYIIHS
+529 
-537 SQNHHK
+537 
-543 RKVEHYENF
+543 EENEVLDKFQTREITMKG

>member
-1 MIHISN
+1 MVKSFMIHISN
-7 FKMKN
+7 FKRK
-12 QKIDKRIVKM
+12 QKKIDKKIVKM
-22 NLKFM
+22 NLKFL

-59 NSLEVVNLSV
+59 NSLESVNLSV

-83 HLCAIKYGGVLD
+83 HLAAVKWGGILD
-95 TRFRFSVKR
+95 TRFRFSIKR
-104 KFQENMMMHVLKEN
+104 KFQENMMMHALKEN

-148 LLNQVIFSVAGVL
+148 LLNQVIFSIAGVL

-174 LIPYAIGTGLLRK
+174 LIPYAIGTSLLKK

-198 KRTVEI
+198 KRKVEI
-204 GYTSLAKELFVNRT
+204 GYTSLAKELFINRT

-223 DVKGNLNVQIQGW
+223 DVKGNLSLQIQSW
-236 NAKTTRENVKR
+236 NEKTSRENVKR
-247 TVSMTA
+247 TISMDA

-276 YQRNH
+276 YEKKH

-310 VQYCKEMLARISRQ
+310 VQYCKEMLARVSRQ

-329 KDIAQ
+329 EDIAK
-334 TLMNTETYE
+334 TLMNTEKYE
-343 ENRSPFGSHKDDV
+343 ESRRPFGSEKDDV
-356 LQIQDQDIKPGE
+356 FQIQNQDIESGE
-368 VVRIRK
+368 VVKIRK
-374 DKGTVTME
+374 NKGTVSME
-382 EIEKKLDLENYLYG
+382 EIVKKLDLENYLYG

-408 LSHNVSLYEEET
+408 LSHNVSLYEEGT

-488 KIISNLVE
+488 RILSNLVE
-496 KGYILLCL
+496 KGYILL
-504 SIIVKIIYLSFHVI
+504 YF
-518 YSKHHT
+518 
-524 ICTPC
+524 
-529 FFCYIIHS
+529 
-537 SQNHHK
+537 
-543 RKVEHYENF
+543 EENEVLDKFQTREITMKG

>member
-59 NSLEVVNLSV
+59 NSLEAVNLSV
-69 FLACGSIYILLNLL
+69 FLTCGSIYILLNLL

-247 TVSMTA
+247 TISMTA
-253 LEKMPGVLE
+253 LEKMPGILE

-374 DKGTVTME
+374 DKGAVTME

-408 LSHNVSLYEEET
+408 LSHNVSLYDEET
-420 EAEEYL
+420 KAEEYL
-426 NLAELS
+426 NLAEIS
-432 LDRLRNWDEKTRIG
+432 MDRLRNWDEKTRIG

-468 KAKVLVFDEIFRN
+468 RSKVLVFDEIFRN

-488 KIISNLVE
+488 RILSNLVG
-496 KGYILLCL
+496 KGYILL
-504 SIIVKIIYLSFHVI
+504 YF
-518 YSKHHT
+518 
-524 ICTPC
+524 
-529 FFCYIIHS
+529 
-537 SQNHHK
+537 
-543 RKVEHYENF
+543 EENEVLDKFQTREILFTS

>member
-1 MIHISN
+1 MVKSFMIHISN
-7 FKMKN
+7 FKRK
-12 QKIDKRIVKM
+12 QKKIDKKIVKM
-22 NLKFM
+22 NLKFL

-59 NSLEVVNLSV
+59 NSLESVNLSV

-83 HLCAIKYGGVLD
+83 HLAAVKWGGVLD
-95 TRFRFSVKR
+95 TRFRFFIKR
-104 KFQENMMMHVLKEN
+104 KFQENMMMHALKEK

-174 LIPYAIGTGLLRK
+174 LIPYAIGTSLLRK

-198 KRTVEI
+198 KRKVET

-223 DVKGNLNVQIQGW
+223 DVKGNLSLQIQSW
-236 NAKTTRENVKR
+236 NEKTSRENVKR
-247 TVSMTA
+247 TISMTA

-276 YQRNH
+276 YEKKH

-310 VQYCKEMLARISRQ
+310 VQYCKEMLARVSRQ
-324 LGSTE
+324 LGSME
-329 KDIAQ
+329 EDIAKI
-334 TLMNTETYE
+334 LMNTEKYE
-343 ENRSPFGSHKDDV
+343 ESRRPFGSEKDDV
-356 LQIQDQDIKPGE
+356 FQIQNQDIEPGE
-368 VVRIRK
+368 VVKIRK
-374 DKGTVTME
+374 NKGTVSIE
-382 EIEKKLDLENYLYG
+382 EIVKKLDLENYLYG

-408 LSHNVSLYEEET
+408 LSHNVSLYEEGT

-488 KIISNLVE
+488 RILSNLVE
-496 KGYILLCL
+496 KGYILL
-504 SIIVKIIYLSFHVI
+504 YF
-518 YSKHHT
+518 
-524 ICTPC
+524 
-529 FFCYIIHS
+529 
-537 SQNHHK
+537 
-543 RKVEHYENF
+543 EENEVLDKFQTREITMKG

>member
-1 MIHISN
+1 MVKSFMIHISN
-7 FKMKN
+7 FKRK
-12 QKIDKRIVKM
+12 QKKIDKKIVKM
-22 NLKFM
+22 NLKFL

-59 NSLEVVNLSV
+59 NSLESVNLSV

-83 HLCAIKYGGVLD
+83 HLAAVKWGGVLD
-95 TRFRFSVKR
+95 TRFRFFIKR
-104 KFQENMMMHVLKEN
+104 KFQENMMMHALKEN

-148 LLNQVIFSVAGVL
+148 LLNQVIFSIVGVL

-174 LIPYAIGTGLLRK
+174 LIPYAIGTSLLRK

-198 KRTVEI
+198 KRKVET
-204 GYTSLAKELFVNRT
+204 GYTSLAKELFVNLT

-223 DVKGNLNVQIQGW
+223 DVKGNLSLQIQSW
-236 NAKTTRENVKR
+236 NEKTSRENVKR
-247 TVSMTA
+247 TISMTA

-276 YQRNH
+276 YEKKH

-310 VQYCKEMLARISRQ
+310 VQYCKEMLARVSRQ
-324 LGSTE
+324 LGSME
-329 KDIAQ
+329 EDIAKI
-334 TLMNTETYE
+334 LMNTEKYE
-343 ENRSPFGSHKDDV
+343 ESRRPFGSEKDDV
-356 LQIQDQDIKPGE
+356 FQIQNQDIEPGE
-368 VVRIRK
+368 VVKIRK
-374 DKGTVTME
+374 NKGTVSIE
-382 EIEKKLDLENYLYG
+382 EIVKKLDLENYLYG

-408 LSHNVSLYEEET
+408 LSHNVSLYEEGT

-488 KIISNLVE
+488 RILSNLVE
-496 KGYILLCL
+496 KGYILL
-504 SIIVKIIYLSFHVI
+504 YF
-518 YSKHHT
+518 
-524 ICTPC
+524 
-529 FFCYIIHS
+529 
-537 SQNHHK
+537 
-543 RKVEHYENF
+543 EENEVLDKFQTREITMKG

>member
-1 MIHISN
+1 
-7 FKMKN
+7 
-12 QKIDKRIVKM
+12 M
-22 NLKFM
+22 NLKFL

-59 NSLEVVNLSV
+59 NSLESVNLSV

-83 HLCAIKYGGVLD
+83 HLAAVKWGGVLD
-95 TRFRFSVKR
+95 TRFRFFIKR
-104 KFQENMMMHVLKEN
+104 KFQENMMMHALKEN

-174 LIPYAIGTGLLRK
+174 LIPYAIGTSLLRK

-198 KRTVEI
+198 KRKVET

-223 DVKGNLNVQIQGW
+223 DVKGNLSLQIQSW
-236 NAKTTRENVKR
+236 NEKTSRENVKR
-247 TVSMTA
+247 TISMTA

-276 YQRNH
+276 YEKKH

-310 VQYCKEMLARISRQ
+310 VQYCKEMLARVSRQ
-324 LGSTE
+324 LGSME
-329 KDIAQ
+329 EDIAKI
-334 TLMNTETYE
+334 LMNTEKYE
-343 ENRSPFGSHKDDV
+343 ESRRPFGSEKDDV
-356 LQIQDQDIKPGE
+356 FQIQNQDIEPGE
-368 VVRIRK
+368 VVKIRK
-374 DKGTVTME
+374 NKGTVSIE
-382 EIEKKLDLENYLYG
+382 EIVKKLDLENYLYG

-408 LSHNVSLYEEET
+408 LSHNVSLYEEGT

-488 KIISNLVE
+488 RILSNLVE
-496 KGYILLCL
+496 KGYILL
-504 SIIVKIIYLSFHVI
+504 YF
-518 YSKHHT
+518 
-524 ICTPC
+524 
-529 FFCYIIHS
+529 
-537 SQNHHK
+537 
-543 RKVEHYENF
+543 EENEVLDKFQTREITMKG